1 MKNLKKHIMALLA
14 LAVALTFSSCAND
27 SSSSSGNGTNNGNS
41 ESENTPVILPE
52 SKGENPFKGKSYIKV
67 YDFEDDDPD
76 GPTTWKFSEN
86 TIETTS
92 GSESYSNTTIY
103 NYTYDSENS
112 LIYLSLKSYS
122 FTENGK
128 TYSCTNA
135 EEHYSELLRVYKDNG
150 MTPTGIEIEESKTS
164 IKTNW
169 NTIEIYKYETKGLKI
184 KTTKYFNGEMPSNAG
199 FYYYNFNDSVNI
211 SSSHGRLDIEFD
223 YDDENNIEYTIY
235 PTFNENSFSGTVYK
249 YEKIKIGEHTDEDGY
264 EQNDYERKYSKLSTL
279 KGLYSTEGTGTS
291 GCTLTIVITEAPE
304 ELSSLKGKEFVL
316 EQN

>member
-14 LAVALTFSSCAND
+14 LAVALTLSSCAND
-27 SSSSSGNGTNNGNS
+27 SGSSSGNGTNNGIS

-67 YDFEDDDPD
+67 YDFDDDD
-76 GPTTWKFSEN
+76 DDSPTTWKFSEN

-92 GSESYSNTTIY
+92 GSKSYSDTTIY

-112 LIYLSLKSYS
+112 LIYLSIKSGS
-122 FTENGK
+122 VTVNGK
-128 TYSCTNA
+128 TYSYTNA
-135 EEHYSELLRVYKDNG
+135 EEHYSEQLRCYKDNG
-150 MTPTGIEIEESKTS
+150 MTPTGIELEVGKTS

-184 KTTKYFNGEMPSNAG
+184 KTTKYFNGEMPSNAR
-199 FYYYNFNDSVNI
+199 FEYYKGSAEIEYYS
-211 SSSHGRLDIEFD
+211 GKLEIEFD
-223 YDDENNIEYTIY
+223 SDDENYIEYTIY
-235 PTFNENSFSGTVYK
+235 PTFNENSFSGIVYK
-249 YEKIKIGEHTDEDGY
+249 YEEIKIGEHTDEDGY
-264 EQNDYERKYSKLSTL
+264 KRNDYERKYSKLSTL

-304 ELSSLKGKEFVL
+304 ELSSIKGKEFVL
-316 EQN
+316 EQ